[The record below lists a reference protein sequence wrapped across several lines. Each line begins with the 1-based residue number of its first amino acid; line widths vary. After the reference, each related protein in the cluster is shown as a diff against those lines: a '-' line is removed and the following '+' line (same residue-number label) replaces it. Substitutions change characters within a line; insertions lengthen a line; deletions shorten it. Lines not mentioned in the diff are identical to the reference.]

1 MARVFDTPLFTTD
14 QSIDRVLSAGLPVAL
29 VFVNGIAPS
38 ALAQVMGRLAEENAG
53 SLLVVQ
59 TSVKDSPQAASRF
72 AIRVSPALVTF
83 RDGKEYSRA
92 ENIAMS
98 DLEQHVSYLL
108 GKGSRPVEQQSA
120 QNHSTPG
127 SWRSAGNQAAANHT
141 AAPGTQG
148 KPYTVTDTSFDQE
161 VLRSEQP
168 VLVDFWA
175 PWCGPC
181 RMTEPVIQKLAH
193 ELAGSIKVAKV
204 NVDENPMSSG
214 RFGVRAVPTMMLVK
228 DGRVVDR
235 WSGALPEAAL
245 RSRIANHI

>member
-14 QSIDRVLSAGLPVAL
+14 QSIDRVLAAGLPVAL

-38 ALAQVMGRLAEENAG
+38 ALAQMMGRLAEENAG
-53 SLLVVQ
+53 KLLVVQ
-59 TSVKDSPQAASRF
+59 TSVKDSPHAASRF

-92 ENIAMS
+92 ENIS
-98 DLEQHVSYLL
+98 INDLEQHVNYLL
-108 GKGSRPVEQQSA
+108 GKGSRPVQQQSR
-120 QNHSTPG
+120 QNHSMPG
-127 SWRSAGNQAAANHT
+127 SWRSADHSAAS
-141 AAPGTQG
+141 GTQA

-181 RMTEPVIQKLAH
+181 RITEPVIQKLAQ
-193 ELAGSIKVAKV
+193 EFAGRIKVAKV

-228 DGRVVDR
+228 GGRVVDR